1 MADSVDRVLDQWQAE
16 RPDLDAS
23 PMGVVGRIQRASRLL
38 ERGLTEHFAARGLQ
52 LWEFDI
58 LATLL
63 RSGAP
68 YRLTAGDLATT
79 SMISS
84 GAITNRI
91 DRLVAR
97 SLVTRETDPANRRSV
112 LISLTEQGR
121 DLVGKAMSEH
131 VANEARLIGSLSPSE
146 QEHLAR
152 LLRKV
157 LTALGDVPPGAP
169 GGRATGAP

>member
-1 MADSVDRVLDQWQAE
+1 MADSMDRVLEQWRAE

-23 PMGVVGRIQRASRLL
+23 PMGVVGRVQRASRLL
-38 ERGLTEHFAARGLQ
+38 ERGLAEHFAARGLQ

-68 YRLTAGDLATT
+68 YRLTAGELAAT
-79 SMISS
+79 SMITS

-97 SLVTRETDPANRRSV
+97 RLVTRETDPGNRRSV
-112 LISLTEQGR
+112 LIGLTDRGH
-121 DLVGKAMSEH
+121 DLVDEAMGDH
-131 VANEARLIGSLSPSE
+131 VANEARLIDSLSPSE
-146 QEHLAR
+146 RERVAN
-152 LLRKV
+152 LLRKL
-157 LTALGDVPPGAP
+157 LTALGDVPPDPAG
-169 GGRATGAP
+169 